1 MGRNA
6 VKQWQAIA
14 LALGLAIALAWGC
27 FPSTARS
34 QSPNLAESLNI
45 PLNTLLNGG
54 ETTGDFAI
62 GGVYLDGRRV
72 FVVTAP
78 SASQTDQDAG
88 LSPIQQRVNIIERQL
103 RILAQLSFDPNTLQA
118 RVSRDPDTNASIL
131 SVRVEAE
138 AGQTSDRYV
147 MTITA
152 NDQQLH
158 GVNFDDLKSSVEV
171 ALRQAQRERQPA
183 YLARQGAIALSL
195 IVLAFILNKVIERY
209 LKNLKQQYEA
219 TDTELEAL
227 EESLNAIA
235 IPPTTD
241 EAESLEPEQAEAAAR
256 EVAIKQQLTQ
266 KQNRRHLFEL
276 QRQLL
281 FLLQSTIW
289 IVVVLVSIGLFPS
302 TRSLQTFIFQDLGVG
317 LARIIPIAIG
327 TYAFVRISEY
337 VIDKVL
343 AALSR
348 ERFLLPEASLRLSKR
363 IDTFSGVIKGTMAI
377 LLVGIGTLMALSVLG
392 VNVGPILAG
401 AGILSLGIS
410 FGSQSL
416 VKDVINGFFILLEDQ
431 FSVGDVVIV
440 DSSSGLVEAM
450 NLRITQLRS
459 ADGNLIT
466 IPNSA
471 IVTVE
476 NLTKEWSRANLGIE
490 VAYDTDLQQAI
501 AVITQVAET
510 MRRDRNW
517 REAILEPAQILGVD
531 AFGDNSITI
540 RIWIKTQPLQQWSV
554 AREFRLRLKQAL
566 DEAGISIPFP
576 QRSIWFENSLRST
589 TNLDPETLRKLL
601 SDMKPSPQS
610 PRGVE
615 LDEQRESPVN

>member
-1 MGRNA
+1 M
-6 VKQWQAIA
+6 
-14 LALGLAIALAWGC
+14 
-27 FPSTARS
+27 
-34 QSPNLAESLNI
+34 
-45 PLNTLLNGG
+45 
-54 ETTGDFAI
+54 
-62 GGVYLDGRRV
+62 
-72 FVVTAP
+72 
-78 SASQTDQDAG
+78 
-88 LSPIQQRVNIIERQL
+88 
-103 RILAQLSFDPNTLQA
+103 
-118 RVSRDPDTNASIL
+118 
-131 SVRVEAE
+131 
-138 AGQTSDRYV
+138 
-147 MTITA
+147 
-152 NDQQLH
+152 
-158 GVNFDDLKSSVEV
+158 
-171 ALRQAQRERQPA
+171 
-183 YLARQGAIALSL
+183 
-195 IVLAFILNKVIERY
+195 
-209 LKNLKQQYEA
+209 
-219 TDTELEAL
+219 
-227 EESLNAIA
+227 
-235 IPPTTD
+235 
-241 EAESLEPEQAEAAAR
+241 
-256 EVAIKQQLTQ
+256 
-266 KQNRRHLFEL
+266 
-276 QRQLL
+276 
-281 FLLQSTIW
+281 
-289 IVVVLVSIGLFPS
+289 
-302 TRSLQTFIFQDLGVG
+302 G

-615 LDEQRESPVN
+615 VDEQQSPVN